1 MTVMLSAFCVSC
13 NKNVEGRLTEMVIL
27 DSGNW
32 LHIGECPICYYEI
45 KRIIP
50 KNISGSYNGSTS
62 GSEPDNEGPT
72 PSPEAYE

>member
-1 MTVMLSAFCVSC
+1 MTVKLSAFCVSC

-50 KNISGSYNGSTS
+50 KNISGSYNGRRAV
-62 GSEPDNEGPT
+62 SETDNEGPI

>member
-1 MTVMLSAFCVSC
+1 MTIKLNAFCVFC

-32 LHIGECPICYYEI
+32 LYSGECPECFYRI
-45 KRIIP
+45 KRVIP
-50 KNISGSYNGSTS
+50 KDNSGSYNGRRAV
-62 GSEPDNEGPT
+62 SETENEGST

>member
-1 MTVMLSAFCVSC
+1 MTVHLSAFCVPC
-13 NKNVEGRLTEMVIL
+13 NKNVEGRLTEMVVL

-32 LHIGECPICYYEI
+32 LYKGECPDCYHGI

-50 KNISGSYNGSTS
+50 KDNSGSYNGRRAV
-62 GSEPDNEGPT
+62 SETDNEGPI

>member
-1 MTVMLSAFCVSC
+1 MTMKLSAFCVLC
-13 NKNVEGRLTEMVIL
+13 NKNVEGRLTEMVVL

-50 KNISGSYNGSTS
+50 KRNLGSYNGSTL
-62 GSEPDNEGPT
+62 GSEPENEGSI
-72 PSPEAYE
+72 PSPKA

>member
-50 KNISGSYNGSTS
+50 KNISGS
-62 GSEPDNEGPT
+62 EPDNEGPT

>member
-1 MTVMLSAFCVSC
+1 
-13 NKNVEGRLTEMVIL
+13 MVIL

-32 LHIGECPICYYEI
+32 LHVGECPFCYYEI

-50 KNISGSYNGSTS
+50 KNISGSYNGSTP

-72 PSPEAYE
+72 PSPEAIN